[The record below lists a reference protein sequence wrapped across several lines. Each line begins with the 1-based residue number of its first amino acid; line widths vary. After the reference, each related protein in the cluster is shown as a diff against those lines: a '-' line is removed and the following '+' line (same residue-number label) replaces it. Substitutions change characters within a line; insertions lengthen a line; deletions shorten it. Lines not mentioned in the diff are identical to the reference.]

1 MWELTK
7 FFCDIERLFEIP
19 EDTFLFY
26 YELKRHINPNMSDD
40 ILLVFHNDIALRQ
53 CYYRARVL
61 ADESVYSD
69 NIKKISINGI
79 NYEFEIIDN
88 IYKTN
93 KLNERYFAD
102 IQFKNAYDKII

>member
-1 MWELTK
+1 M
-7 FFCDIERLFEIP
+7 
-19 EDTFLFY
+19 Y
-26 YELKRHINPNMSDD
+26 
-40 ILLVFHNDIALRQ
+40 
-53 CYYRARVL
+53 
-61 ADESVYSD
+61 